1 MANKIVL
8 KKSSVAAKV
17 PLTTDL
23 DYGEL
28 ALNYADEKLYF
39 KNSSNVVKS
48 FTAFNATQS
57 TLTIGTGLS
66 GTSYNGTSAVTIAID
81 STVATLT
88 GTQTLTNKTISGASN
103 TLSNIGNSSLTN
115 STISGVALGGSLNN
129 LTAGTGLSGTAYN
142 GSAAQTWTLATSG
155 VTAGSYGS
163 STAIPVLSIDTY
175 GRVTSASTSS
185 ITVGDGT
192 LTVNTSGTGLSG
204 SGTFSANQSTASTI
218 TITSN
223 ATSAN
228 TASTIVAR
236 DASGNFTA
244 GTITAALSGNASTS
258 TKLATARTLSL
269 SGDVTGSVTFDG
281 SADVAI
287 TAVVGDNTHSH
298 SIDTI
303 SDEHRLFNNM
313 GDNHATRTSFDA
325 TAPSYNFGWR
335 FVQGYTNGP
344 GVNSAGQYYSLYAG
358 LGNDYGATGA
368 GSYGMQL
375 AIPRN
380 VTSPYIAVRYNEN
393 NSLGAWQK
401 ISAGYADTAGGV
413 AWANVSD
420 KPDPV
425 VTVTLTGDVTGT
437 GNTTLTD
444 LASGTISFA
453 TTIAANSVALGTDT
467 TGNYVA
473 SIATTSPLSG
483 GATGSEGGTLTL
495 SLASGYGD
503 NQNPYGSKT
512 ANHFLAAP
520 NGTAG
525 NPTFRAIVA
534 ADIPTLNQSTTGNA
548 ATATTLQTARTI
560 NTVSFNGSANIVV
573 EPYVESDESTNATRY
588 ITFVDSST
596 DGHQRLNED
605 SNFTINPSTGTVTT
619 NGAFAS
625 IFSLNKNTID
635 TSYSIPSGY
644 NATSAGPVVIN
655 NGITVTIPTGSTWVI
670 V

>member
-48 FTAFNATQS
+48 FNVTQS

-103 TLSNIGNSSLTN
+103 TLSNIPNSALTN
-115 STISGVALGGSLNN
+115 SSVTINGTAVSLGGSATVTANTTN
-129 LTAGTGLSGTAYN
+129 ALTIGTGLSGTSFN
-142 GSAAQTWTLATSG
+142 GGSAVTIAIDSTVATLTGTQTLTNKTLTDSTTTFQDETDNTKKMQFQLSGITTGTTRTLTVPNVSGTIITTGDTGTVTSTMIADGTIVNADINASAAIAVSKLAASTISG
-155 VTAGSYGS
+155 VTLGNN
-163 STAIPVLSIDTY
+163 LN
-175 GRVTSASTSS
+175 
-185 ITVGDGT
+185 T
-192 LTVNTSGTGLSG
+192 LTLNVSGTGLSG
-204 SGTFSANQSTASTI
+204 STTYNGSAAATFTV
-218 TITSN
+218 TSN

-228 TASTIVAR
+228 TASTLVAR

-244 GTITAALSGNASTS
+244 GTITAALTGNAS
-258 TKLATARTLSL
+258 
-269 SGDVTGSVTFDG
+269 
-281 SADVAI
+281 
-287 TAVVGDNTHSH
+287 
-298 SIDTI
+298 
-303 SDEHRLFNNM
+303 
-313 GDNHATRTSFDA
+313 
-325 TAPSYNFGWR
+325 
-335 FVQGYTNGP
+335 
-344 GVNSAGQYYSLYAG
+344 
-358 LGNDYGATGA
+358 
-368 GSYGMQL
+368 
-375 AIPRN
+375 
-380 VTSPYIAVRYNEN
+380 
-393 NSLGAWQK
+393 
-401 ISAGYADTAGGV
+401 
-413 AWANVSD
+413 
-420 KPDPV
+420 
-425 VTVTLTGDVTGT
+425 
-437 GNTTLTD
+437 
-444 LASGTISFA
+444 
-453 TTIAANSVALGTDT
+453 
-467 TGNYVA
+467 
-473 SIATTSPLSG
+473 
-483 GATGSEGGTLTL
+483 
-495 SLASGYGD
+495 
-503 NQNPYGSKT
+503 
-512 ANHFLAAP
+512 
-520 NGTAG
+520 
-525 NPTFRAIVA
+525 
-534 ADIPTLNQSTTGNA
+534 
-548 ATATTLQTARTI
+548 TATTLQTARTI

-573 EPYVESDESTNATRY
+573 EPYVESDDSTNATRY

-655 NGITVTIPTGSTWVI
+655 NGITVTIPDGSTWVI

>member
-48 FTAFNATQS
+48 FNVTQS

-88 GTQTLTNKTISGASN
+88 GTQTLTNKTIAAGSNTISGLTNANLSGSAGITNANLANSSVTVGTTAISLGSSSTTLAGLTSVTSTSFTGALTGNASTATTLQTARTINGVSFNGSANITITANTTNALTIGTGLSGTSFNGGSAVTIAIDSTVATLSGTQTLTNKTISGASN
-103 TLSNIGNSSLTN
+103 TLSNIPNSALTN
-115 STISGVALGGSLNN
+115 STISGVALGSNLN
-129 LTAGTGLSGTAYN
+129 
-142 GSAAQTWTLATSG
+142 
-155 VTAGSYGS
+155 
-163 STAIPVLSIDTY
+163 
-175 GRVTSASTSS
+175 
-185 ITVGDGT
+185 T
-192 LTVNTSGTGLSG
+192 LTLNVSGTGLSG
-204 SGTFSANQSTASTI
+204 STTYNGSAAATFTV
-218 TITSN
+218 TSN

-228 TASTIVAR
+228 TASTLVAR

-244 GTITAALSGNASTS
+244 GTITAALTGNAS
-258 TKLATARTLSL
+258 
-269 SGDVTGSVTFDG
+269 
-281 SADVAI
+281 
-287 TAVVGDNTHSH
+287 
-298 SIDTI
+298 
-303 SDEHRLFNNM
+303 
-313 GDNHATRTSFDA
+313 
-325 TAPSYNFGWR
+325 
-335 FVQGYTNGP
+335 
-344 GVNSAGQYYSLYAG
+344 
-358 LGNDYGATGA
+358 
-368 GSYGMQL
+368 
-375 AIPRN
+375 
-380 VTSPYIAVRYNEN
+380 
-393 NSLGAWQK
+393 
-401 ISAGYADTAGGV
+401 
-413 AWANVSD
+413 
-420 KPDPV
+420 
-425 VTVTLTGDVTGT
+425 
-437 GNTTLTD
+437 
-444 LASGTISFA
+444 
-453 TTIAANSVALGTDT
+453 
-467 TGNYVA
+467 
-473 SIATTSPLSG
+473 
-483 GATGSEGGTLTL
+483 
-495 SLASGYGD
+495 
-503 NQNPYGSKT
+503 
-512 ANHFLAAP
+512 
-520 NGTAG
+520 
-525 NPTFRAIVA
+525 
-534 ADIPTLNQSTTGNA
+534 
-548 ATATTLQTARTI
+548 TATTLQTARTI

-588 ITFVDSST
+588 ITFVDSTT